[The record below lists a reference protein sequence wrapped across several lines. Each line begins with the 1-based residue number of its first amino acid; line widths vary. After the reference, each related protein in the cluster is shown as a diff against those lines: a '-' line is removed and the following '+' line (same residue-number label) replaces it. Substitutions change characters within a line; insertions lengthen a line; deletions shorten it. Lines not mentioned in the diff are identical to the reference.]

1 MLNKIQA
8 QFSLAND
15 AISARKIAELE
26 QKIATNRLEI
36 ALCGHFSAGK
46 SSLLNFICEKA
57 LLPTSP
63 IPTSANL
70 VRIAYG
76 EPHIEVEMGERH
88 TRSSHPLDISLLD
101 TWCRNGEDIRTIE
114 IYDHIP
120 YLQEGLGLLD
130 TPGIDST
137 DPAHK
142 RATEAA
148 LHLADAVFYVMDY
161 NHVQSEWNFS
171 FVKHLQDRNKPVVLI
186 VNQIDKHRSEELLF
200 EQFRSSTRDS
210 FASWGIEPLAI
221 LYVSVKVPDHPYSE
235 WDRLRSLFQELKVN
249 TQTLVQNNCAM
260 SIEAIVRAH
269 VATKDADREARIEVL
284 EAQLLTDEA
293 KAAQQIIREVG
304 LQRNSL
310 LEQRAATIEAGKK
323 EALATIENAN
333 FTPSNVRDALQ
344 EYMTSLQPTFKV
356 GLFGAAKKTEEE
368 RARREQVFTEL
379 LQSHILSNG
388 VFHLQ
393 AWVEKVWNSDEQ
405 IYKFQSPLT
414 AAWLQAQLGTITT
427 VSGELVLNVSRK
439 MAESIKQAL
448 RQQVNDC
455 LVEWSTQL
463 DAALTE
469 AQLELNAK
477 VAPYV
482 TLVEAEEKWRALLLS
497 RESEVTDW
505 LAKLPFQY
513 KTVSFSIPP
522 SLVYTDEVVRQEDN
536 SIKGDFNSVPI
547 GRGSGSTGSPLFTLL
562 HEMSEDAEQLDWVA
576 PFRMA
581 LIDRAQRL
589 ANQSYVFALFGAFSA
604 GKSSFA
610 NALLGESVLP
620 VSPNPTTAAINRIV
634 PVSEA
639 HPHKTAW
646 ITMKSS
652 ESLFDDVKFALRM
665 LGFEALDMPTAL
677 TIIAKLRE
685 ADVVAKVKPH
695 FSFLKAVER
704 GLSETE
710 AQRGARWLAD
720 YDQFRDYAA
729 KEWLS
734 CFVDE
739 IELAYA
745 CPLTDAG
752 VRLVDTPGADSIHAR
767 HTGVAFKFIKEADA
781 LFFVTYY
788 NHAFSQADQA
798 FLGQL
803 GQVKNQFELDKMFF
817 VINAADLA
825 SDEAEL
831 KTVVDYVRGQ
841 LQVNGVQTPRLFPLS
856 SMNGLK
862 SKQRKHQDMYIV
874 SGFQQLELDLAQFVQ
889 SDVNALAEK
898 SAKQVLGDIC
908 ASVEEQIAFSKADGE
923 KQAAVRSALLNKV
936 EELKQWQAKEFQDTL
951 IERMSR
957 EQTELLFHVERR
969 IQYRFGDWFIDAFH
983 PSLWS
988 TGQKDHGRLLNQ
1000 AWQEVMTNLSYVLSQ
1015 EMLAT
1020 TLRIETGMR
1029 HQFAEL
1035 IGRVQQQFAKQLL
1048 GAGFAPQWAEF
1059 PNVTT
1064 PVVHERVDSPGVTSA
1079 WLSRYFKNPKD
1090 FFEGQGRQ
1098 QLRLALE
1105 PMLEQFVHAYV
1116 EQHIQAW
1123 SDHYAAICALLADQ
1137 TEQTIQVALQALRV
1151 KLTKSP
1157 SAEADIRAMEQWLHK
1172 VQLSLQHL

>member
-1 MLNKIQA
+1 V
-8 QFSLAND
+8 
-15 AISARKIAELE
+15 AELE
-26 QKIATNRLEI
+26 QKIAMHRLEI

-46 SSLLNFICEKA
+46 SSLLNFICEKS

-101 TWCRNGEDIRTIE
+101 TWCRNGEDIRAIE

-148 LHLADAVFYVMDY
+148 LHLADVVFYVMDY

-171 FVKHLQDRNKPVVLI
+171 FVKQLQDRKKPVVLI
-186 VNQIDKHRSEELLF
+186 VNQIDKHRSEELTF
-200 EQFRSSTRDS
+200 EQFRTGTRDS

-235 WDRLRSLFQELKVN
+235 WDRLRALFQQLKVN
-249 TQTLVQNNCAM
+249 TTKLVQNNCAM
-260 SIEAIVRAH
+260 SIETIVREAIAAGH
-269 VATKDADREARIEVL
+269 VDREVSIEAL
-284 EAQLLTDEA
+284 EAQLMTDEA
-293 KAAQQIIREVG
+293 KAAQTVIAEVET
-304 LQRNSL
+304 QRTVL
-310 LEQRAATIEAGKK
+310 LNNVQSKLEANKK
-323 EALATIENAN
+323 EALATIDNAN
-333 FTPSNVRDALQ
+333 FTPSNVRDAL
-344 EYMTSLQPTFKV
+344 ETYVTSLQPNFKV

-368 RARREQVFTEL
+368 RAKREQAFTEI
-379 LQSHILSNG
+379 LQSHILSNA

-393 AWVEKVWNSDEQ
+393 AWVEGIWASDHVPF
-405 IYKFQSPLT
+405 KFESPLT
-414 AAWLQAQLGTITT
+414 STWLQSQVGAVPT
-427 VSGELVLNVSRK
+427 VSGEFVLNVSRK
-439 MAESIKQAL
+439 LSESIKLAL
-448 RQQVNDC
+448 RQQVNGC
-455 LVEWSTQL
+455 LTEWAKQL
-463 DAALTE
+463 DA
-469 AQLELNAK
+469 QLASEQSVLDAK
-477 VAPYV
+477 VAPYHA
-482 TLVEAEEKWRALLLS
+482 LVQAAAQLRELQAAREAEV
-497 RESEVTDW
+497 SEW
-505 LAKLPFQY
+505 LTMVPFAYNPIQ
-513 KTVSFSIPP
+513 VEIPA
-522 SLVYTDEVVRQEDN
+522 SHVHVELAVKQELE
-536 SIKGDFNSVPI
+536 IEQGDFKAVPI
-547 GRGSGSTGSPLFTLL
+547 GQAGGTQQSPLFTLL
-562 HEMSEDAEQLDWVA
+562 NDLTADATSLDWVA
-576 PFRMA
+576 PFRAA
-581 LIDRAQRL
+581 LIDRAERM

-646 ITMKSS
+646 ISMKSA
-652 ESLFDDVKFALRM
+652 ETLLDDVKFALRM
-665 LGFEALDMPTAL
+665 LGFEVADMAQALSQ
-677 TIIAKLRE
+677 IAKLRE

-704 GLSETE
+704 GLSDTE
-710 AQRGARWLAD
+710 ALRGQRWLAD

-734 CFVDE
+734 CFVEE

-745 CPLTDAG
+745 CSLTDAG

-817 VINAADLA
+817 IINAADLA

-831 KTVVDYVRGQ
+831 NTVVDYVRGQ
-841 LQVNGVQTPRLFPLS
+841 LQLNGVQTPRLFPLS
-856 SMNGLK
+856 SMEGLK
-862 SKQRKHQDMYIV
+862 AKHRKQQQRYAT
-874 SGFQQLELDLAQFVQ
+874 SGMMQLEQELAQFVQ
-889 SDVNALAEK
+889 ADIHALAEK
-898 SAKQVLGDIC
+898 SALQVVADVC
-908 ASVEEQIAFSKADGE
+908 ASAEEQIAFAKADGA
-923 KQAAVRSALLNKV
+923 KQVELRQALVQKIDALSPWLAT
-936 EELKQWQAKEFQDTL
+936 ELRNAL
-951 IERMSR
+951 VERMGR

-969 IQYRFGDWFIDAFH
+969 MQYRFGDWFIAAFH

-1020 TLRIETGMR
+1020 TLRLEKGLQQHFTELR
-1029 HQFAEL
+1029 AKAHQL
-1035 IGRVQQQFAKQLL
+1035 LAKQLV

-1059 PNVTT
+1059 PNIPT
-1064 PVVHERVDSPGVTSA
+1064 PAVHERVDSPGITPA

-1105 PMLEQFVHAYV
+1105 PQLEQFVHAYV
-1116 EQHIQAW
+1116 EQHMSNW
-1123 SDHYAAICALLADQ
+1123 TDHYATLCGDLSVEVEHAVQRTLGELK
-1137 TEQTIQVALQALRV
+1137 E
-1151 KLTKSP
+1151 KLGKAP
-1157 SAEADIRAMEQWLHK
+1157 SGEAEIRSMEQWLHK
-1172 VQLSLQHL
+1172 VQSSLQHL